1 MTQIQENS
9 KKTHFGPDLG
19 LLDQNSGLQFFSKD
33 LASSVTLY
41 HGQLSSC
48 IISAKTNDLI
58 LKKFRDGWMGR
69 QTDSDF
75 MGRRPTNVKRTYQ
88 QIMRTYQQYQQIV
101 DSGTR
106 L

>member
-1 MTQIQENS
+1 MTQTQENS

-19 LLDQNSGLQFFSKD
+19 PLDPNSGLQFFSKD
-33 LASSVTLY
+33 LASSVTMY

-48 IISAKTNDLI
+48 IISVKTNDLI

-75 MGRRPTNVKRTYQ
+75 TGRRPTNVKRTYQ
-88 QIMRTYQQYQQIV
+88 QIMHTYQQYQ
-101 DSGTR
+101 
-106 L
+106 